1 MTKKHQKMQ
10 KSTPTFAKKNHQKNA
25 KKMHNMG
32 EMAFSASPPLT
43 HCVVDGHKPPRGTSV
58 RVWLR
63 SVCGGVGGLH
73 SRQGQTNLRERGGGV
88 PHALWYG
95 QAAERQGPHI
105 TVAAAAAPVDA
116 VTIPSNQSSDSI
128 LLGGFLPGET
138 KQR

>member
-73 SRQGQTNLRERGGGV
+73 SGQGQTNLREQGGGGC
-88 PHALWYG
+88 HTHSG
-95 QAAERQGPHI
+95 
-105 TVAAAAAPVDA
+105 VDRL
-116 VTIPSNQSSDSI
+116 PSARGHTSQ
-128 LLGGFLPGET
+128 LLPPRPPLMP
-138 KQR
+138 